1 MSLIDKYAQWTL
13 FLDRDGVINQHP
25 KTHYV
30 FDRKGFLFC
39 PGAIEAIAY
48 CSQLFKHIIVV
59 TNQQGIGKGL
69 MTEHDLD
76 NIHDHL
82 NNAVV
87 HFGGHID
94 AIYHCPDL
102 STKTGNCRKPSP
114 AMAHKAQSE
123 FPDIEFSRS
132 IMVGDQ
138 ITDLEFAENA
148 GMKKVL
154 VKNKAHNFMV
164 PTHLQPVI
172 EVQSLMEFRQLLQD
186 QKLMI

>member
-1 MSLIDKYAQWTL
+1 MSLKDKYAQWTL

-30 FDRKGFLFC
+30 FDRQGFLFC

-48 CSQLFKHIIVV
+48 CSQIFKHIIVV
-59 TNQQGIGKGL
+59 SNQQGIGKGL
-69 MTEHDLD
+69 MTEDDLD
-76 NIHDHL
+76 NIHDFL
-82 NNAVV
+82 NDTVV
-87 HFGGHID
+87 QFGGRID

-102 STKTGNCRKPSP
+102 STQTDNCRKPSP
-114 AMAHKAQSE
+114 AMAYRAQSE

-132 IMVGDQ
+132 IMLGDQ

-164 PTHLQPVI
+164 PSHLQPVM
-172 EVQSLMEFRQLLQD
+172 EVYSLMEFHHLLMD
-186 QKLMI
+186 QKLAI